1 MVRCL
6 ARWRKLEGSDPATFE
21 MIMRCQ
27 ALQRRLILATEE
39 NVAKDGEI
47 QVGLWCLLKAAV
59 WV

>member
-1 MVRCL
+1 
-6 ARWRKLEGSDPATFE
+6 
-21 MIMRCQ
+21 MRCQ